1 MHSDRPV
8 ISTIH
13 QPYLESTIK
22 LSRRSNADV
31 ALYDSWKLL
40 YDCLTVTLSSSI
52 HLRVLRSIYTKR
64 YILDQG

>member
-1 MHSDRPV
+1 MNDLNYDDNNLCKKKSN
-8 ISTIH
+8 
-13 QPYLESTIK
+13 
-22 LSRRSNADV
+22 RSNADV